1 VNCCLVKDKR
11 PAVVAL
17 LAVVVAVS
25 AVVVVFRFSVLV
37 VSALQLTR

>member
-1 VNCCLVKDKR
+1 MNCCLVKDKR

-25 AVVVVFRFSVLV
+25 AVVVFRFSVLV